1 MGIEKDSAQ
10 NYKGFAYVKGSDK
23 PYILYGTSEEYII
36 SRLQNYNRARS
47 SELKYSTVNIGS
59 LVEQIDDVQV
69 RYENYKRYEV
79 ATGRNITPLYLTLPP
94 LSNDEFKQLT
104 NKLKEEGAKYNPHK
118 KRWYAYADEIERFSD
133 YVPQEKQDAIK
144 VIDIKQE
151 LQEAMQEV
159 DKTIVSPIKKEKYSI
174 SSIDVQYVVTLE
186 NKRQIA
192 LSAGDVSTEY
202 KDKTFQEFLQGLDM
216 TLDNVLARE
225 QAEVFESEYILDVS
239 KDIDI
244 NECTIY
250 FSDGRDPMTLY
261 GDQFGINFSSLDK
274 DAAQELVE
282 NYLLNQADPYKIED
296 QLEFIINRPI
306 TAFAIHP
313 VNHEF
318 YKIEGTV
325 FEQSEKDVTL
335 RFTGDKISVNIPQEY
350 MQYEKETLYS
360 SAQKKWIED
369 VMRLDISPIEY
380 KFMCN
385 SSYTSAQLETIAESF
400 KDGLRVEDIK
410 LYADPQIPSWQMDL
424 YRFGMQ
430 HGISYSEIQTINNLS
445 QDWITGRD
453 KLTAT
458 IKEHRKGLAANIA
471 ATGFKPTPEIVK
483 KLEYLN
489 HLTGK
494 ENSVKDVCQAFK
506 QDIYKDNPKVDHL
519 VKELGRT
526 FQMQEMAKIPIQ

>member
-104 NKLKEEGAKYNPHK
+104 NKLKGEGAKYNPHK

-274 DAAQELVE
+274 DAAQ
-282 NYLLNQADPYKIED
+282 
-296 QLEFIINRPI
+296 
-306 TAFAIHP
+306 
-313 VNHEF
+313 
-318 YKIEGTV
+318 
-325 FEQSEKDVTL
+325 
-335 RFTGDKISVNIPQEY
+335 
-350 MQYEKETLYS
+350 
-360 SAQKKWIED
+360 
-369 VMRLDISPIEY
+369 
-380 KFMCN
+380 
-385 SSYTSAQLETIAESF
+385 
-400 KDGLRVEDIK
+400 
-410 LYADPQIPSWQMDL
+410 
-424 YRFGMQ
+424 
-430 HGISYSEIQTINNLS
+430 
-445 QDWITGRD
+445 
-453 KLTAT
+453 
-458 IKEHRKGLAANIA
+458 
-471 ATGFKPTPEIVK
+471 
-483 KLEYLN
+483 
-489 HLTGK
+489 
-494 ENSVKDVCQAFK
+494 
-506 QDIYKDNPKVDHL
+506 
-519 VKELGRT
+519 
-526 FQMQEMAKIPIQ
+526 